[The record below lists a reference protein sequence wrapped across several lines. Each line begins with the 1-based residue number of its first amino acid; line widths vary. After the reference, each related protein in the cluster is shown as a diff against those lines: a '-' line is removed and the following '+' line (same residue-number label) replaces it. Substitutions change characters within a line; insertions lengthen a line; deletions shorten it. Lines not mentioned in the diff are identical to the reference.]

1 MTERLNIPFYRWT
14 TVYFPE
20 ERHLVVSS
28 SGLLGIRHTVYLH
41 TGACLNINFE
51 FSSKYIFKFIRNYET
66 AFQSGH
72 SALLSYRV
80 IQQFHMLCNIATTWY
95 CQFHLAILIDTQ
107 WYPTV
112 VLICISLVS
121 YAEHPSTCLFV
132 IHIFFSEVFVQIL
145 ADFLN
150 SLCSLDTSSWSDV
163 WFANIF
169 SQLQTV
175 FSILLIVSFTKQNL
189 NFSETNLS
197 IFFNDLCYGS
207 FSKNTISNPGNKVF
221 LLCFPI
227 KYFQF
232 YVLHLMSDS
241 F

>member
-1 MTERLNIPFYRWT
+1 MIERLDISFYRWT
-14 TVYFPE
+14 TVYSPE

-51 FSSKYIFKFIRNYET
+51 FSSKYIFKFIGNYET

-80 IQQFHMLCNIATTWY
+80 IQQFHMLCIIATTWY

-121 YAEHPSTCLFV
+121 YAEHPSTCLFA

-145 ADFLN
+145 AD
-150 SLCSLDTSSWSDV
+150 C
-163 WFANIF
+163 
-169 SQLQTV
+169 
-175 FSILLIVSFTKQNL
+175 
-189 NFSETNLS
+189 
-197 IFFNDLCYGS
+197 
-207 FSKNTISNPGNKVF
+207 
-221 LLCFPI
+221 
-227 KYFQF
+227 
-232 YVLHLMSDS
+232 
-241 F
+241 